1 MLTAAQ
7 CRTVA
12 YRVETRNG
20 ADETVCPDCIDPEQE
35 KHTELI
41 QYSAEELAE
50 DDGLFCDRCS
60 NEIIAPTPRCE
71 ECEELQDDCTCDDE
85 DEEEEED
92 TEDDTDDEEDG
103 PPAIALPCPMC
114 GGPGG
119 LLGTL
124 GDLRHYRCGSC
135 GIDFSRPRE

>member
-12 YRVETRNG
+12 YSTERG
-20 ADETVCPDCIDPEQE
+20 IVCPDCVKDTEDCSAN
-35 KHTELI
+35 ELI
-41 QYSAEELAE
+41 EYSAEELAG

-71 ECEELQDDCTCDDE
+71 ECEELQDDCTCNDE
-85 DEEEEED
+85 DEEEED
-92 TEDDTDDEEDG
+92 AEDDTDDEEDG
-103 PPAIALPCPMC
+103 PPAIAIPCPTC

-124 GDLRHYRCGSC
+124 GNLRHYRCGNC
-135 GIDFSRPRE
+135 GIDFSRPRESR